1 MRTCVITIYFTS
13 HYKRVSRVTTT
24 GVIQGREEQA
34 GDEAA
39 GNIRTE
45 EMNTGIEGEG
55 EGRT

>member
-1 MRTCVITIYFTS
+1 MNTTIEGEDEGRPAERNDICYGTS
-13 HYKRVSRVTTT
+13 IMTTH
-24 GVIQGREEQA
+24 
-34 GDEAA
+34 EAA